1 MKFTVDAPV
10 FNKTNQVADILGAGF
25 LWLICSVP
33 VVTIGPATAA
43 LYYTVVKVVRRNR
56 ETVVKSFF
64 HSFKNNLGQGI
75 ILTILYLLYGAA
87 IGLYILAALEG
98 RIQMNPY
105 IICTLGIILACP
117 FLFTIVYIFPVISR
131 FQAGLIRQSQYA
143 LYMSIRHFPSTI
155 ALLVLLAFTAVLIY
169 FVPFLMAILPGFYA
183 YLGSFF
189 IERIFK
195 KYLAEEIK
203 KYKDPTDLPWYLE

>member
-64 HSFKNNLGQGI
+64 HSFK
-75 ILTILYLLYGAA
+75 TTWDR
-87 IGLYILAALEG
+87 E
-98 RIQMNPY
+98 
-105 IICTLGIILACP
+105 
-117 FLFTIVYIFPVISR
+117 
-131 FQAGLIRQSQYA
+131 
-143 LYMSIRHFPSTI
+143 
-155 ALLVLLAFTAVLIY
+155 
-169 FVPFLMAILPGFYA
+169 
-183 YLGSFF
+183 
-189 IERIFK
+189 
-195 KYLAEEIK
+195 
-203 KYKDPTDLPWYLE
+203 